1 MLKETSAQADVNR
14 DVGGSDRGM
23 SLATKASFGFMAQNE
38 DDVVQRHHDMRWA
51 TITKLIDSEQ
61 KMIDVKM
68 KLADSMLGNGL
79 GDQLRMSVILM
90 MDKIDKLNEEL
101 ALLKNEKRVSNPIVG
116 HVLEHTARLM
126 GMTVVPN
133 PAAAVATVM
142 FVNLKSSNEEK
153 KADYQKFNYIL
164 IYLLIAESLLTESS
178 KIICPESCFFF
189 STHQKFLCIVRTCF
203 VHRGV
208 AIYC

>member
-1 MLKETSAQADVNR
+1 MLKETSTQADVNR

-23 SLATKASFGFMAQNE
+23 SFATKASFGFLAQNE
-38 DDVVQRHHDMRWA
+38 DDDVHRHHDMRWA

-61 KMIDVKM
+61 KVIDVKM

-79 GDQLRMSVILM
+79 GDQFRMSVILM

-116 HVLEHTARLM
+116 HVLEHTAHLM

-133 PAAAVATVM
+133 PAAAVAMVM
-142 FVNLKSSNEEK
+142 FVNLKSPNEEK
-153 KADYQKFNYIL
+153 
-164 IYLLIAESLLTESS
+164 
-178 KIICPESCFFF
+178 
-189 STHQKFLCIVRTCF
+189 
-203 VHRGV
+203 
-208 AIYC
+208 